1 MRTCGLW
8 LSPEHRQIYVLPAL
22 SYGDMISWRL
32 WWSTVMQQFLCQ
44 RFGFDA
50 EGINVRL
57 GMIGL
62 SEPDRVQLSQ
72 ELQTFVIRPNIDA
85 IIDSFYEVLGRN
97 PQFTEIVRSQS
108 QFNRLKMT
116 QRRYLLSLGHEI
128 DTRHYFE
135 ERLRI
140 GAVHQYVG
148 VSLGLYHS
156 SYRLLQSL
164 LIDNIPQK
172 LESDPAH
179 FRSLVQFII
188 TVTALDMSLAIE
200 TYYSD
205 KVISLERSIGSI
217 LDEGRTLRKSL
228 QTDSLTNLC
237 SRAFAI
243 NVLKEALPISQE
255 KHRPLSVVMADLDH
269 FKKINDQHG
278 HLVGDKV
285 LAATASRLTY
295 DSRDGDTIGR
305 YGGDEFIMIL
315 EDSDLV
321 DATRFAERIRNR
333 MNADPIALATVSIPV
348 TISLGVA
355 EAWDD
360 EDAESLVARAD
371 RTLYKAKAAGRDCV
385 RDANSSGLPMSLAAE
400 S

>member
-1 MRTCGLW
+1 MER
-8 LSPEHRQIYVLPAL
+8 
-22 SYGDMISWRL
+22 
-32 WWSTVMQQFLCQ
+32 FLCQ
-44 RFGFDA
+44 RFGFDT

-57 GMIGL
+57 SMIGL
-62 SEPDRVQLSQ
+62 GEPNSVQLSH

-85 IIDSFYEVLGRN
+85 IVDSFYEVLGRN
-97 PQFTEIVRSQS
+97 PQFTEIVSSQS
-108 QFNRLKMT
+108 QFSRLKMT
-116 QRRYLLSLGHEI
+116 QRRYLLSLGDEFN
-128 DTRHYFE
+128 TQRYFE

-156 SYRLLQSL
+156 SYRLMQSL
-164 LIDNIPQK
+164 LIDNIPPELQ
-172 LESDPAH
+172 SDPSH

-188 TVTALDMSLAIE
+188 TITALDMSLAIE

-205 KVISLERSIGSI
+205 KVVSLERSIGSI
-217 LDEGRTLRKSL
+217 LDEGATLRKSL

-243 NVLKEALPISQE
+243 KVLKDALPISQE

-269 FKKINDQHG
+269 FKNINDQYG
-278 HLVGDKV
+278 HLIGDKV

-305 YGGDEFIMIL
+305 YGGEEFIMIL
-315 EDSDLV
+315 EDTDMI
-321 DATRFAERIRNR
+321 DATQFAERIRNR
-333 MNADPIALATVSIPV
+333 MNADPFTVADVSIPM

-355 EAWDD
+355 EAWGDD
-360 EDAESLVARAD
+360 DAESLVARAD
-371 RTLYKAKAAGRDCV
+371 RALYKAKASGRNCV
-385 RDANSSGLPMSLAAE
+385 QAANTKGLSMGLA

>member
-1 MRTCGLW
+1 MTILFCC
-8 LSPEHRQIYVLPAL
+8 
-22 SYGDMISWRL
+22 RL
-32 WWSTVMQQFLCQ
+32 WWSTVMEHFLCQ

-50 EGINVRL
+50 DGINVRL

-62 SEPDRVQLSQ
+62 SEPHSVQLSQ

-108 QFNRLKMT
+108 QFSRLRMT
-116 QRRYLLSLGHEI
+116 QRRYLLSLGEDF
-128 DTRHYFE
+128 DTQHYFE

-156 SYRLLQSL
+156 AYRLLQSL
-164 LIDNIPQK
+164 LIDNIPQE
-172 LESDPAH
+172 LQSDPAH
-179 FRSLVQFII
+179 FRSLVQYII
-188 TVTALDMSLAIE
+188 TITALDMSLTIE

-205 KVISLERSIGSI
+205 KVVSLERSIGSI

-237 SRAFAI
+237 SRAFVI
-243 NVLKEALPISQE
+243 KVLKEALPISQE
-255 KHRPLSVVMADLDH
+255 KRRPLSVVMADLDH
-269 FKKINDQHG
+269 FKKINDQYG

-295 DSRDGDTIGR
+295 DSREGDTIGR
-305 YGGDEFIMIL
+305 YGGEEFIMIL
-315 EDSDLV
+315 DGTDII
-321 DATRFAERIRNR
+321 DATQFAERIRSR
-333 MNADPIALATVSIPV
+333 MNADPFTVAHLSIPV

-360 EDAESLVARAD
+360 DDAESLVARAD
-371 RTLYKAKAAGRDCV
+371 RALYKAKAAGRDCV
-385 RDANSSGLPMSLAAE
+385 QAATAKGLSMDLVVE

>member
-1 MRTCGLW
+1 M
-8 LSPEHRQIYVLPAL
+8 EH
-22 SYGDMISWRL
+22 
-32 WWSTVMQQFLCQ
+32 FLCQ

-50 EGINVRL
+50 DGINVRL
-57 GMIGL
+57 GLIGL
-62 SEPDRVQLSQ
+62 SEPHSVQLSQ

-108 QFNRLKMT
+108 QFSRLKMT
-116 QRRYLLSLGHEI
+116 QRRYLLSLGEDF
-128 DTRHYFE
+128 DTQQYFE

-140 GAVHQYVG
+140 GAVHQYVD
-148 VSLGLYHS
+148 VSLALYHS
-156 SYRLLQSL
+156 AYRLLQSL
-164 LIDNIPQK
+164 LIDNIPQE
-172 LESDPAH
+172 LQSDPTH

-188 TVTALDMSLAIE
+188 TITALDMSLTIE

-205 KVISLERSIGSI
+205 KVVSLERSIGSI
-217 LDEGRTLRKSL
+217 LDEGRALRRSL

-243 NVLKEALPISQE
+243 EVLKEALPISQE
-255 KHRPLSVVMADLDH
+255 KRRPLSVVMADLDH
-269 FKKINDQHG
+269 FKTINDQYG
-278 HLVGDKV
+278 HLIGDKV
-285 LAATASRLTY
+285 LAAAASRLTY

-305 YGGDEFIMIL
+305 YGGEEFIMIL
-315 EDSDLV
+315 DGTDIIDA
-321 DATRFAERIRNR
+321 DATQFAERIRSR
-333 MNADPIALATVSIPV
+333 MNADPFTVADLSIPV

-360 EDAESLVARAD
+360 DDAESLVARAD
-371 RTLYKAKAAGRDCV
+371 RALYKAKAAGRDCV
-385 RDANSSGLPMSLAAE
+385 EAASAKGLPIDLVAE